1 MLNIFC
7 HIICYDIWFYL
18 SHIILHQPFFYY
30 NIHKIHHKKSY
41 LQLNYKDT
49 HEAHIIENIVQP
61 LGIFVPCFITTFSPL
76 QLAIAFTIISV
87 RGMMRHD
94 NNFSWLIGNHHL
106 LHHKYTNYNYGEYW
120 VDKLYGTL
128 YPCEKEYVYGRIYT

>member
-1 MLNIFC
+1 MLIIFY

-30 NIHKIHHKKSY
+30 NIHKIHHRKSY

-61 LGIFVPCFITTFSPL
+61 IGIFIPCFITTFSPY
-76 QLAIAFTIISV
+76 QLLIAFTIISV

-106 LHHKYTNYNYGEYW
+106 LHHKYLNNNYGEYW
-120 VDKLYGTL
+120 IDKLCGTL
-128 YPCEKEYVYGRIYT
+128 CPYENEYVYGKIYT